1 MILVQPVNESNAIK
15 IAAFAF
21 ELHPGSVTQE
31 ILEEIQTRYTDGFF
45 SSSYNNLTPHTEMLV
60 KITESERQITTDTLG
75 GLSLLKT
82 DAAGNKIWEVEINKN
97 AIIVTCHKYTRWEA
111 IFTQTKIYLKEII
124 EVMNSDIS
132 IRGLT
137 LEYIDEF
144 IILDSSNNRWK
155 EELFLNET
163 KYLPKHVF
171 ELLNPWHS
179 HHGFF
184 LDGEKILNKRI
195 LLNLNI
201 EYVVSNQDTYKLII
215 RSQHRSL
222 MESIIPFNIENVD
235 SKIDEAMIENHEI
248 NKDLLR
254 DLLTVDALRSINLGE
269 NNA

>member
-1 MILVQPVNESNAIK
+1 MTLVQPVNEHNAIK

-21 ELHPGSVTQE
+21 ELYPESVTQE
-31 ILEEIQTRYTDGFF
+31 ILEKIQQSYTNGLF
-45 SSSYNNLTPHTEMLV
+45 SSYNNFIPHNEMVV

-82 DAAGNKIWEVEINKN
+82 DAAGNKIWEVLIDKN
-97 AIIVTCHKYTRWEA
+97 NIVVTCHKYTRWEEV
-111 IFTQTKIYLKEII
+111 FTQTKIYLKEIMGVI
-124 EVMNSDIS
+124 GNSIS
-132 IRGLT
+132 IHGLT

-144 IILDSSNNRWK
+144 NILDGTTHKWK
-155 EELFLNET
+155 EELFLSEA
-163 KYLPKHVF
+163 KYLPKHIF
-171 ELLNPWHS
+171 ELLKPWHS

-184 LDGEKILNKRI
+184 LDGERTLNKRI

-201 EYVVSNQDTYKLII
+201 ECVVSKQGAYKLII

-222 MESIIPFNIENVD
+222 MENSILFNVENID
-235 SKIDEAMIENHEI
+235 SKIDEAMVENHKI

-254 DLLTVDALRSINLGE
+254 DLLTVDALQSINLGE

>member
-1 MILVQPVNESNAIK
+1 MTLVQPVNDHNAIK

-21 ELHPGSVTQE
+21 ELQPENITQQV
-31 ILEEIQTRYTDGFF
+31 LENIQTKYTDGFF
-45 SSSYNNLTPHTEMLV
+45 SSSYNNLVPHIEMVV
-60 KITESERQITTDTLG
+60 KITESEKKVTNNTLG
-75 GLSLLKT
+75 GLSLLKI
-82 DAAGNKIWEVEINKN
+82 DATGNKIWEVLIDKN
-97 AIIVTCHKYTRWEA
+97 NIVVTCHKYTRWEEV
-111 IFTQTKIYLKEII
+111 FTQTKIYLKKII
-124 EVMNSDIS
+124 EVIGSDVL

-144 IILDSSNNRWK
+144 NILNSENNKWK
-155 EELFLNET
+155 EELFLRET
-163 KYLPKHVF
+163 KYLPKHIF

-184 LDGEKILNKRI
+184 LDGKNILNKRI

-201 EYVVSNQDTYKLII
+201 EYVGSNQDSYKLII

-222 MESIIPFNIENVD
+222 MENTILFNVENID
-235 SKIDEAMIENHEI
+235 FKIDEAMVENHEI

-254 DLLTVDALRSINLGE
+254 NLLTTNALQSINLGK